1 MKNALCFALFLL
13 QAAPA
18 FGAGALL
25 RVCSLSLA
33 PQTMQGADGAPTGY
47 AVEILQHVARELRWS
62 IRIDYLPWARVVS
75 EIRAKRCDMAMTVL
89 HFNDYAEYM
98 LFPRESILDQKNVL
112 VVRRGSRIRYG
123 GDLEQ
128 FMRKHSIGL
137 YVDKRVNDEFERL
150 RAAAWAV
157 VDTAPSAVLNAKKL
171 LFKRFDALVENDLS
185 AIYEMRKLGRLAD
198 IEILSPPL
206 SVAPAYIVFSQAPE
220 SKARARAYDEA
231 LANFKK
237 TAKFRALTNRYLP
250 EASVAD

>member
-1 MKNALCFALFLL
+1 MKNALYLALLLL

-18 FGAGALL
+18 FGADGLL

-128 FMRKHSIGL
+128 FMRRHSIGL
-137 YVDKRVNDEFERL
+137 YADKRVNDEFERL

-157 VDTAPSAVLNAKKL
+157 IDTAPSAVLNAKKL
-171 LFKRFDALVENDLS
+171 LFKRFDALIENDLS

-206 SVAPAYIVFSQAPE
+206 SVAPAYIVFSQTPE
-220 SKARARAYDEA
+220 SQTRSREYDEA
-231 LANFKK
+231 LARFKK
-237 TAKFRALTNRYLP
+237 TAKFRTLTDRYLP
-250 EASVAD
+250 EASAAD